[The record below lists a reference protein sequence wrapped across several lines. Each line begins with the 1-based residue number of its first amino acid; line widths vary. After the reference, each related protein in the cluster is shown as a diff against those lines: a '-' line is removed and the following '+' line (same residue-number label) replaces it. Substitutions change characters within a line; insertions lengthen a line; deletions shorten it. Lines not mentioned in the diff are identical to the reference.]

1 MLKLNSGALEHSFYQ
16 LLIPQAASYVTRKNT
31 NSPALSGGDST
42 VELKGKEGKEGKG
55 KEGWREGGE
64 EGGRGGEKGR
74 EWVLHKGEMCS
85 GLWQVSV
92 VVCTLCLRHDANAG
106 TASRHWEKPLLSLVS
121 SSTSGS
127 DGAGRKWP
135 HCVLPSNSFNT
146 QAIDLPLC
154 PSLSIRALYCTG

>member
-16 LLIPQAASYVTRKNT
+16 FLIPQAASYVTRKNT

-92 VVCTLCLRHDANAG
+92 LVCTLCRRHDANAG
-106 TASRHWEKPLLSLVS
+106 TASRHIVS
-121 SSTSGS
+121 SWGRTSPS
-127 DGAGRKWP
+127 SCLLQHIWQRWGRKEM
-135 HCVLPSNSFNT
+135 
-146 QAIDLPLC
+146 APLC
-154 PSLSIRALYCTG
+154 LALKFIQHPSD